1 MDGGAGGAL
10 REGATAAPVQGV
22 SADEPEVKEV

>member
-10 REGATAAPVQGV
+10 REGATAASLQGV
-22 SADEPEVKEV
+22 AANEPDVKEV